1 MPRPPRRNPSQA
13 HHAMRQRTH
22 PQGRRAYAART
33 IQSAYRNRRTFRK
46 NLQPFVETKAV
57 ETSRRGVNED
67 FLSRTSAFNIFTP
80 DCFLYKK
87 QGMTDQDMLGDN
99 IYSRYLNTKIL
110 MKFPQDDN
118 QILIPTQIWI
128 YQVWITTPYALTKF
142 TSPGRTDASNG
153 QLEAHISAQA
163 KEFYDTKEDRL
174 DFAERL
180 SGVRVI
186 RKFKVKPSRQTSIGL
201 PSQSNMYNNT
211 GRPAYVHLGP
221 GPSGATNTD
230 VPALTT
236 GKELEMKGGPPDY
249 FKTMSW
255 PCKVKMQY
263 QVSGNL
269 TTLGGEVTHYL
280 NFPPKSIGYPAWIV
294 YNPDFAGQDSDG
306 KRIILQH
313 GSKHYYGD
321 Q

>member
-1 MPRPPRRNPSQA
+1 MPRPPRRTYSRSTSVA
-13 HHAMRQRTH
+13 HHAMAHRTH
-22 PQGRRAYAART
+22 PPGRRAYAAST
-33 IQSAYRNRRTFRK
+33 IQSAYRNRRKFRK

-57 ETSRRGVNED
+57 ETSRRGANED

-110 MKFPQDDN
+110 MKFPQDEN

-142 TSPGRTDASNG
+142 TSPGRTDASNA
-153 QLEAHISAQA
+153 QLEAHILAQA

-180 SGVRVI
+180 SGVQVLK
-186 RKFKVKPSRQTSIGL
+186 KFKVKPQRQTSIGL

-211 GRPAYVHLGP
+211 GRAAYTHL
-221 GPSGATNTD
+221 SGTNTA
-230 VPALTT
+230 VPAITT
-236 GKELEMKGGPPDY
+236 GKELEMIGGPPDY

-269 TTLGGEVTHYL
+269 TTLGGEATHYL
-280 NFPPKSIGYPAWIV
+280 NMPPKSIGYPAWIV
-294 YNPDFAGQDSDG
+294 FNPDYEGQTSDAH
-306 KRIILQH
+306 RIIVQH
-313 GSKHYYGD
+313 ASKHYYGD